1 MTKAVRSRKPT
12 TGLPWRL
19 GGAMILV
26 AVATAVGAGGQP
38 AFAAPKPA
46 PSAASTADPAHGTR
60 HQAGKSG
67 SSATPKAATSTRAT
81 GTGSAKAAPS
91 KAATSTTGKAAAK
104 APAAKTSTATK
115 ASTAKAAT
123 TKAAPA
129 ARTEAAPNA
138 VTSIVVEPSTS
149 TADITWAAV
158 ATATDYDVAD
168 DHGDSCANT
177 ALLTCTLV
185 GLVPDTTYIVTV
197 TANMPTG
204 TTTGSSAAFEVGAPT
219 APTGAAATVNA
230 DGSITAN
237 WTASADP
244 HAGIDHYTATAD
256 DGAGGTA
263 TCDTTDET
271 ETTCDIAA
279 ADLSPSTDYTVSVV
293 AVGVSNTTDPSN
305 DSAASTATGTVT
317 TPIGGPTNPTTV
329 VNANGT
335 VVVNWTNPADTTGIN
350 HYTATT
356 SPPGGSCSS
365 TAGNAALTTCTI
377 TSGLTDGV
385 VYTVSVVANGT
396 TSGVTSAASGQSGPF
411 EVGALNAPTGVM
423 ATAGDSKATVSWT
436 APTGFPAA
444 TIAYYTATS
453 SNGDVCNTP
462 DGAATSCTVTGLTN
476 LTSYTFTVVAH
487 SASALHA
494 DSAASDASSAVTPVP
509 GTVTLKAGANGKY
522 VTAENAG
529 NWWLIANR
537 ATAGSW
543 ETFTLTQNSDGT
555 VSLMAQ
561 VNGKYVTAEAGG
573 AAPLIAN
580 RGSIGSWEKFW
591 LIDNGDGTFS
601 LKAVANGKYVTAEA
615 GGARALVANRSSIGA
630 WEKFTIS

>member
-67 SSATPKAATSTRAT
+67 SSATPKAATSTRSG
-81 GTGSAKAAPS
+81 GTGSAKAAPA
-91 KAATSTTGKAAAK
+91 KAAPAAKSAPAVK
-104 APAAKTSTATK
+104 APAA
-115 ASTAKAAT
+115 

-129 ARTEAAPNA
+129 ARTEASPNA
-138 VTSIVVEPSTS
+138 VTSITVAPSTT
-149 TADITWAAV
+149 TAEITWDDV

-168 DHGDSCANT
+168 NHGDACANV
-177 ALLTCTLV
+177 AAPAHTCTLV
-185 GLVPDTTYIVTV
+185 GLTADTTYTVTV

-204 TTTGSSAAFEVGAPT
+204 TTTGTSSSFEVGAPDK
-219 APTGAAATVNA
+219 PTGAHATLNA
-230 DGSITAN
+230 DGSITAD
-237 WTASADP
+237 WVAPADV
-244 HAGIDHYTATAD
+244 HAGIDHYTATATEV
-256 DGAGGTA
+256 GVPANTA
-263 TCDTTDET
+263 TCSTTDET
-271 ETTCDIAA
+271 TTTCDIDAA
-279 ADLSPSTDYTVSVV
+279 GLDPSTDYEVTVV
-293 AVGVSNTTDPSN
+293 ANGVDNTGETPN
-305 DSAASTATGTVT
+305 DSAASDASDPVT
-317 TPIGGPTNPTTV
+317 TPIGGPTAPIATPQ
-329 VNANGT
+329 ADGT
-335 VVVNWTNPADTTGIN
+335 VDVSWTVPADTTGID

-356 SPPGGSCSS
+356 SPAGGSCSS
-365 TAGNAALTTCTI
+365 DDATPADNTCTI
-377 TSGLTDGV
+377 DSVDDGV
-385 VYTVSVVANGT
+385 VYTISVVAIGT
-396 TSGVTSAASGQSGPF
+396 ADGVTSATSDPSAPF
-411 EVGALNAPTGVM
+411 ITGDLNPPTGVT
-423 ATAGDSKATVSWT
+423 ATAGSTQAMVSWT
-436 APTGFPAA
+436 APAGAKA
-444 TIAYYTATS
+444 TDLAYYTATS
-453 SNGDVCNTP
+453 SGGQVCNTI
-462 DGAATSCTVTGLTN
+462 DAAATSCTVTGLSN

-487 SASALHA
+487 SANVNHG
-494 DSAASDASSAVTPVP
+494 DSAASAASNAVTPLP
-509 GTVTLKAGANGKY
+509 ATVTLKAGANGKY

-537 ATAGSW
+537 ASAGAW
-543 ETFTLTQNSDGT
+543 ETFTLTANADGT

-580 RGSIGSWEKFW
+580 RSSIGSWEKFT

-601 LKAVANGKYVTAEA
+601 LKSSANGKYVTAEA
-615 GGARALVANRSSIGA
+615 GGARALVANRSAIGA